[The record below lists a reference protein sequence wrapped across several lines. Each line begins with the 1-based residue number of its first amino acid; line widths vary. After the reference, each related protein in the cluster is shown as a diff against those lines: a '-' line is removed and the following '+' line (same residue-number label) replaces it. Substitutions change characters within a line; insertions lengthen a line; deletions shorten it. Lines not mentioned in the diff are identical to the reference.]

1 MKDVR
6 RRFSRRGVSEG
17 LLGYRELLDDVLQ
30 QGRVGQQ
37 VAAERRVL
45 QHHGQDLA
53 QLRQLLLT
61 QVPDPQ
67 RLQDT
72 PAPHKPSS
80 CSAPPRDRERGTER
94 ERESEER
101 IRTAR
106 AIQIFRLLS
115 RRLDGRR
122 DTGVQV
128 FFDCIYTAL
137 FLLLAIQS
145 TLQYGLTFTDSDTH
159 LQ

>member
-67 RLQDT
+67 RLQDGT
-72 PAPHKPSS
+72 HQPRHVGQRGHTGAPYRLAAEEGKTQI
-80 CSAPPRDRERGTER
+80 RV
-94 ERESEER
+94 ER
-101 IRTAR
+101 IT
-106 AIQIFRLLS
+106 
-115 RRLDGRR
+115 
-122 DTGVQV
+122 
-128 FFDCIYTAL
+128 
-137 FLLLAIQS
+137 
-145 TLQYGLTFTDSDTH
+145 
-159 LQ
+159 